1 MTMPLYRNFTTRQAL
16 DEQYDVEKTVPDFGE
31 YVSYYVENSAR
42 ARQQLTCSLDVRY
55 GAAEEE
61 TVDIFYPSD
70 DAIDGLKPAV
80 FFIHGG
86 FWKAT
91 TSKEWSFVAQGLAK
105 LGVVTVVEN
114 YTLCPKVSVAEIIEQ
129 HRAAYAYIWM
139 NAARFGIDRNR
150 IVLVGHSVGGHGVAE
165 LLATHAWGEYGL
177 TPTPYKAAIAVSGL
191 FDVRPIPHTFA
202 GPILGL
208 SVSDAESLSPY
219 LRISNNRVPLQ
230 VVVGTQ
236 ETDEFIRQSLDYIST
251 CAEQGWEVEKYI
263 PAKNHFDILDEFF
276 HGEGVM
282 IDYLCHHLALTRAEH
297 ANASEDC

>member
-1 MTMPLYRNFTTRQAL
+1 MTTPLYRNFTTRQAL
-16 DEQYDVEKTVPDFGE
+16 DEQYDVEQTVPDFGQ
-31 YVSYYVENSAR
+31 YVSHYVESSAI
-42 ARQQLTCSLDVRY
+42 AREQLTCSLDIRY
-55 GAAEEE
+55 GASVEE

-70 DAIDGLKPAV
+70 ATASVLKPAV

-114 YTLCPKVSVAEIIEQ
+114 YTLCPKVSVAEIIRQ
-129 HRAAYAYIWM
+129 HRAAYAYVWN

-165 LLATHAWGEYGL
+165 LLATQLWGDYGL
-177 TPTPYKAAIAVSGL
+177 APTPYKAAIAVSGL

-230 VVVGTQ
+230 VVVGEQ
-236 ETDEFIRQSLDYIST
+236 ETDEFIRQSLDYITACS
-251 CAEQGWEVEKYI
+251 EQGWEVEKYI
-263 PAKNHFDILDEFF
+263 AEKNHFDILDEFF

-282 IDYLCHHLALTRAEH
+282 IDYLCHHLALTTPEN
-297 ANASEDC
+297 ANVREDC